1 MDGHDATFLRFD
13 HENGTSMSGQTAQ
26 GVEKLGF
33 RGIDVEKR
41 TKIPDQTYAL
51 SH

>member
-1 MDGHDATFLRFD
+1 MDKRDATFCRFD

-26 GVEKLGF
+26 GKEKLGF
-33 RGIDVEKR
+33 RGIDMEKR
-41 TKIPDQTYAL
+41 TKIPDQTHAL